1 MKTEDIVMGREKSAV
16 LVTAIGTASATAIV
30 TELKKAGTY
39 TIIGTDINKE
49 YEIATSKDVDEFFV
63 FPSAVGD
70 QEQYIQFVA
79 DFCKEHGIDY
89 YFAVID
95 EEIENLSRHRAL
107 FESMG
112 VTLCIPNETVV
123 ETCHFKDR
131 FAHWAREHLTDCYI
145 KTFDCVDQIKSEDY
159 PIFIKPIE
167 GRASIGCHR
176 IEDEERLRTTI
187 PVEAI
192 GKTMI
197 AQEYIE
203 GEIITVDMVRS
214 AKTGNH
220 MIVQRRELLRNANG
234 CGIAVEMI
242 HNEKLNIIC
251 EALLNSLDL
260 NGVVNAEFFCCG
272 DDFKIIEVN
281 PRFSAG
287 AVFSCLA
294 GCRLVQ
300 NAIAAAEG
308 RDIVITPITHGKR
321 FAKRYEVYEM

>member
-1 MKTEDIVMGREKSAV
+1 MGRERPVV

-30 TELKKAGTY
+30 TELKKTDTY
-39 TIIGTDINKE
+39 TIIGADINKE
-49 YEIATSKDVDEFFV
+49 YEIATSKDVDEFFK
-63 FPSAVGD
+63 FPPAVGD
-70 QEQYIQFVA
+70 QKGYIQFVA
-79 DFCKEHGIDY
+79 SFCKEHEVDY

-112 VTLCIPNETVV
+112 VVLCIPNETVV
-123 ETCHFKDR
+123 ETCHYKDR
-131 FAHWAREHLTDCYI
+131 FTRWIREHLPDCYI
-145 KTFDCVDQIKSEDY
+145 KTYDCVDQIKNSDY

-167 GRASIGCHR
+167 GRASIGCHKIENEEELR
-176 IEDEERLRTTI
+176 IAI
-187 PVEAI
+187 PAEAL
-192 GKTMI
+192 GETLI

-203 GEIITVDMVRS
+203 GEIITVDMARS
-214 AKTGNH
+214 AKTGKH
-220 MIVQRRELLRNANG
+220 MLVQRRELLRNANG
-234 CGIAVEMI
+234 CGIAVEI
-242 HNEKLNIIC
+242 INDEKLNKIC
-251 EALLNSLDL
+251 EALMVSLDL

-272 DDFKIIEVN
+272 DGFKIIEVN

-300 NAIAAAEG
+300 NAITAAEG
-308 RDIVITPITHGKR
+308 KDIIVTPIAHGKR